1 MASGLDL
8 LRRPFEGVPNIL
20 VQPDGALS
28 EAAGDLFLLLE
39 GPVAIGTIVSGEG
52 EVAKSVQPELLN
64 VPPLWAE
71 HPLPSLV
78 QLLVLGENV
87 LNAVGARITDL
98 LASLILEG
106 IEKVKA
112 DALMIEIV
120 RQQRPFELGVIWK
133 GVARGHARH
142 SSLERG
148 EWPRLIDPGAP
159 LCHRIEELAGLGE
172 MVPNFQQAACRRLSD
187 DGRMVFAKC
196 YASCRYKAQFD
207 HQEPRVIFTSH
218 AYLRWQLPVQGD
230 VSVRMI
236 DEAFWST
243 LQHSQRLLLDAWL
256 TAPRPKTVT
265 EQWQGHWDTAHAGD
279 LVGAAKR
286 LRDTKGPLVY
296 DYGSIARIGEAG
308 SIVADALREGRSPIV
323 ALEDAGIDE
332 TLVERFADW
341 EIRDLPEAP
350 VRLEQNS
357 AMQAEII
364 RSFNTAERKAA
375 LARHRVWRLIADDFE
390 YGETGRLS
398 WRALGPC
405 QVTGQPL
412 HAIGL
417 HVRHDLPLDAPI
429 LMIDAD
435 LSPLIV
441 GAYAP
446 TTRFVRVDAEQ
457 TAEVVQ
463 VSDRTMS
470 TTWFL
475 DPEKGRGRRD
485 LVRAIIADDAQL
497 VPVRCCSSPRRR
509 SFARS
514 IRTSIRMG
522 TTLRTMLSGVP
533 SSGRSPP
540 GSGRGL
546 RGINR
551 YRDWPRM
558 IVLGRLEPPM
568 NEVET
573 VARAIFGV
581 VPPVFDGNRQRS
593 VLSAAY
599 TMVDGSERLTEISGL
614 PYPEGNAVLMQMR
627 EVLTNQAIARL
638 RLVAPDSPAPEFP
651 ETPQT
656 AY

>member
-1 MASGLDL
+1 MGGRS
-8 LRRPFEGVPNIL
+8 
-20 VQPDGALS
+20 
-28 EAAGDLFLLLE
+28 
-39 GPVAIGTIVSGEG
+39 
-52 EVAKSVQPELLN
+52 
-64 VPPLWAE
+64 
-71 HPLPSLV
+71 
-78 QLLVLGENV
+78 
-87 LNAVGARITDL
+87 AVVD
-98 LASLILEG
+98 
-106 IEKVKA
+106 
-112 DALMIEIV
+112 
-120 RQQRPFELGVIWK
+120 
-133 GVARGHARH
+133 
-142 SSLERG
+142 
-148 EWPRLIDPGAP
+148 GAP

-172 MVPNFQQAACRRLSD
+172 MVPSFQQAACRRLSD

-196 YASCRYKAQFD
+196 YASCRYQAQFD

-230 VSVRMI
+230 VSLRII

-265 EQWQGHWDTAHAGD
+265 EQWQGHWDTAHAGR
-279 LVGAAKR
+279 VGAAKR
-286 LRDTKGPLVY
+286 LRDAKGPLVY

-435 LSPLIV
+435 FSPLIV

-485 LVRAIIADDAQL
+485 LVRAIIADEVA
-497 VPVRCCSSPRRR
+497 V
-509 SFARS
+509 
-514 IRTSIRMG
+514 
-522 TTLRTMLSGVP
+522 
-533 SSGRSPP
+533 SSGPVLLVATKKVLRALHKDIDPDGDYASDDAIRSTILGTQPAWFGP
-540 GSGRGL
+540 SM

-638 RLVAPDSPAPEFP
+638 RLVAPDGPKDILILCKIPVPDLPASTLLKWEDIASPRLRAAMAVAPSVADGTRRLRLSAQGLHEDAPSLFGTLDAAKSWRRGKSTDALFDAAVRIAAGFGCCASLVEVRGANGGRP
-651 ETPQT
+651 TPAVVVTQREAIIAVPASTAGETSRIASNCAREPDGPI
-656 AY
+656 AEWSL